1 MAGRREPF
9 THWEVAAVLAILL
22 VAAVA
27 RMGWPGLTEFKA
39 DEGRLLTM
47 ALDMSDGLFAVRG
60 ISSSV
65 GFPNFPMSVW
75 LYSLPL
81 FIWPHPIAATL
92 FTGLLATLAVAIT
105 YWLARWYWGVHA
117 AMAATLLFAVGPW
130 AIIFSRKIWAQNLL
144 PFFVVGWAATA
155 ALAFV
160 DGKRPYLVLHLLC
173 LAVAV
178 QIHFAAISLV
188 PVTLLCLVV
197 FRRRIS
203 ASYLALGALLSLLT
217 AAPFL
222 WYLWRRWQ
230 VEGGISLST
239 GEISPAL
246 SLESLS
252 HTLTIMLG
260 NGIQALA
267 GPLFAEQLWWR
278 PVLILIYVVWGLLL
292 LGGVGYLVKLV
303 FHRCSLPSTQVGFI
317 WLAWLFTPALVFLWQ
332 WASIYIHYFIA
343 VLPAPYLIAGV
354 GFSRLLMGKRS
365 SLRLLAWLMLVMSAG
380 IQLVTLGA
388 TLKYVAGHPLEGGF
402 GVPLATK
409 LAVADN
415 ARRLVV
421 ETGAA
426 EVLVAGDGSYPGQ
439 DDFPA
444 EFNALL
450 HDLPRRFVDL
460 NREALFPT
468 AMSVVVLDTAQHDR
482 STSTRDIYLQVAG
495 EPEMVP
501 VAESDLAYTVVSVPP
516 SAAPEPGVRLA
527 EPALLSNFV
536 RISGHNLLHAEQ
548 GRLWDI
554 FWQPADQADP
564 IDYHFFNHLLDAGGI
579 LVAQDDAAAFA
590 PSQWRPGDMVISR
603 FLLAPDD
610 GASQPWRVRTGMYRY
625 PSLEAVPILDEA
637 ANPAG
642 DYLELDVGGE

>member
-9 THWEVAAVLAILL
+9 TRGEVAAVLAILL

-81 FIWPHPIAATL
+81 FIWPHPVAATL
-92 FTGLLATLAVAIT
+92 FTGLLATLAVAVT
-105 YWLARWYWGVHA
+105 YWLARRYWGVHA
-117 AMAATLLFAVGPW
+117 ALAAALLFAAGPW
-130 AIIFSRKIWAQNLL
+130 AVIFSRKIWAQNLL
-144 PFFVVGWAATA
+144 PFFVVGWAAAA

-160 DGKRPYLVLHLLC
+160 DGKRPYIVLHLLC
-173 LAVAV
+173 LAIAV

-222 WYLWRRWQ
+222 WYLWSRWR
-230 VEGGISLST
+230 VEGGLSLST
-239 GEISPAL
+239 GESSAVL

-252 HTLTIMLG
+252 HALTITLG

-267 GPLFAEQLWWR
+267 GPVFAGQLWWR
-278 PVLILIYVVWGLLL
+278 PVLILVYVVWGLLL
-292 LGGVGYLVKLV
+292 LGGVGYLIKLV
-303 FHRCSLPSTQVGFI
+303 FRRWSLPTTQIGFI
-317 WLAWLFTPALVFLWQ
+317 WLAWLFMPALVFLWQ

-354 GFSRLLMGKRS
+354 GFSRLLPGKRS
-365 SLRLLAWLMLVMSAG
+365 AIQIVAWVLLVVSAG

-388 TLKYVAGHPLEGGF
+388 TLNYVAAHPLEGGF

-415 ARRLVV
+415 ARRLMV

-426 EVLVAGDGSYPGQ
+426 RG
-439 DDFPA
+439 
-444 EFNALL
+444 
-450 HDLPRRFVDL
+450 
-460 NREALFPT
+460 
-468 AMSVVVLDTAQHDR
+468 
-482 STSTRDIYLQVAG
+482 
-495 EPEMVP
+495 
-501 VAESDLAYTVVSVPP
+501 
-516 SAAPEPGVRLA
+516 
-527 EPALLSNFV
+527 
-536 RISGHNLLHAEQ
+536 
-548 GRLWDI
+548 
-554 FWQPADQADP
+554 
-564 IDYHFFNHLLDAGGI
+564 AGGRRWI
-579 LVAQDDAAAFA
+579 L
-590 PSQWRPGDMVISR
+590 SRPG
-603 FLLAPDD
+603 
-610 GASQPWRVRTGMYRY
+610 RVPG
-625 PSLEAVPILDEA
+625 
-637 ANPAG
+637 
-642 DYLELDVGGE
+642 

>member
-1 MAGRREPF
+1 MTGRREPF
-9 THWEVAAVLAILL
+9 TRGEVAAVLVILL

-47 ALDMSDGLFAVRG
+47 ALDMSDGAFAVRG

-92 FTGLLATLAVAIT
+92 FTGLLATLAVALT
-105 YWLARWYWGVHA
+105 YWLARRYWGVQAALA
-117 AMAATLLFAVGPW
+117 AMLLFAASPW
-130 AIIFSRKIWAQNLL
+130 AVIFSRKIWAQNLL
-144 PFFVVGWAATA
+144 PLFVVGWAAAA

-188 PVTLLCLVV
+188 PVTLLCLVL
-197 FRRRIS
+197 FRHRVS
-203 ASYLALGALLSLLT
+203 AGYLALGAVLSLLT

-222 WYLWRRWQ
+222 WYLWSRWQ
-230 VEGGISLST
+230 VEGGLSLST
-239 GEISPAL
+239 GESSSAL
-246 SLESLS
+246 ALESLS
-252 HTLTIMLG
+252 HTLTITLG

-278 PVLILIYVVWGLLL
+278 PVLILVYVVWGLLL
-292 LGGVGYLVKLV
+292 LGGVGYLVKFV
-303 FHRCSLPSTQVGFI
+303 FRRWSLPSTQVGFI
-317 WLAWLFTPALVFLWQ
+317 WLAWLLLPALVFLYQ

-354 GFSRLLMGKRS
+354 GFSRLLSGRRS
-365 SLRLLAWLMLVMSAG
+365 AFRLIGWAALVITAA
-380 IQLVTLGA
+380 IQLVTIGA
-388 TLKYVAGHPLEGGF
+388 TLRYVAAHPLEGGF
-402 GVPLATK
+402 GVPLMTK

-415 ARRLVV
+415 ARRLLM

-450 HDLPRRFVDL
+450 HDVSRRFVDL
-460 NREALFPT
+460 NREALFP
-468 AMSVVVLDTAQHDR
+468 AAVSVILMDTAQHER
-482 STSTRDIYLQVAG
+482 FTSTRDIYLEAAG
-495 EPEMVP
+495 KAESVP
-501 VAESDLAYTVVSVPP
+501 VAGSDLAYTVVALPP

-536 RISGHNLLHAEQ
+536 RLFGHNPLRAEW
-548 GRLWDI
+548 GGLWDI
-554 FWQPADQADP
+554 FWQPADQAEP
-564 IDYHFFNHLLDAGGI
+564 AGYHFFNHLIDAAGTRI
-579 LVAQDDAAAFA
+579 AQDDAAAFN
-590 PSQWRPGDMVISR
+590 PSQWRPGDIVISR
-603 FLLAPDD
+603 FLLAPDS
-610 GASQPWRVRTGMYRY
+610 GGSLPWQVRTGMYRY

-642 DYLELDVGGE
+642 DYLELDATGE